1 MPLASRQESSFVRFP
16 YPASQEDSIANKLPP
31 TPRPRALLVTDQR
44 ALAGAM
50 RLALN
55 HGSFEL
61 QDADNVSKAA
71 DFVETWRPHIV
82 VLDLDLPGGPEAVA
96 SFSMRPSP
104 PGSVSVIALSR
115 RSDLKTKLA
124 AFDTGAED
132 ILTVPFAPEELLAR
146 AVVVTRRIHK
156 ASVEVLPV
164 MTVGDLDFDI
174 MTRGVRAG
182 GHDLHLTLAEMTLLY
197 LFAANPGEVLS
208 RDTIANHLW
217 GPDYDLG
224 SNVVDVHIRNLRRKL
239 NNSWKEPRYVFTV
252 PGRGYQFL
260 RDIVNPQFLP
270 TFPSRSNP

>member
-1 MPLASRQESSFVRFP
+1 ML
-16 YPASQEDSIANKLPP
+16 NKLSPS
-31 TPRPRALLVTDQR
+31 PRPRALLVTDQR

-61 QDADNVSKAA
+61 QDTDDLSKAA
-71 DFVETWRPHIV
+71 DLVATWQPHIV
-82 VLDLDLPGGPEAVA
+82 VIDLDIAGGPEAVA
-96 SFSMRPSP
+96 SMSRHPLP
-104 PGSVSVIALSR
+104 QGSVSVIALSR
-115 RSDLKTKLA
+115 RGDLKTKLD

-156 ASVEVLPV
+156 ANVEVLPV

-174 MTRGVRAG
+174 MTRSVRAG
-182 GHDLHLTLAEMTLLY
+182 GHELHLTIAEMTLLY

-208 RDTIANHLW
+208 RDIIADHLW
-217 GPDYDLG
+217 GPDRDLG
-224 SNVVDVHIRNLRRKL
+224 SNVVDVHVRNLRRKL
-239 NNSWKEPRYVFTV
+239 NNNWKKPRYIVTV

-260 RDIVNPQFLP
+260 RTSVSPQFHSSP
-270 TFPSRSNP
+270 KAK